1 MKLKKIPYGLADF
14 KRIKTENWLYVDKTK
29 FIPLVENEQSF
40 LYFLRP
46 RRFGKS
52 LFLNMLIAYYDVF
65 YRDEFN
71 TIFQDSWIL
80 ENQTELKS
88 SFYILK
94 FDFSAVDITDYENS
108 FRENLFLTIYNFTIR
123 YNLNIKLD
131 KSINV
136 INNIQILISHCKSE
150 QLPLYIFIDE
160 YDNFANKLLASSI
173 DEYQSMV
180 TDRKASY
187 KEFFT
192 MLKAGTSDNDSAIKK
207 MFFTG
212 VTPVALY
219 DVSSGSNIGMNIS
232 LLKKF
237 NDMVGIT
244 KEELET
250 LIHYY
255 GFDDIKEKII
265 ARCDDWYDSY
275 RFNEDISYTIYNSD
289 MIFYYL
295 NYLIENNQE
304 VKEFIDNNVRTDYS
318 KLKFLVYT
326 NKKLNGNFEMLNN
339 LISGIPVVTTQLK
352 TNFSA
357 FELSN
362 SENFKSF
369 IFSLGFLTMEKY
381 RVGYKL
387 SIPNQTMKKLLSEFI
402 DYGYKSLD
410 NYKINTDE
418 FNNQLL
424 DLAYDRDLSCF
435 HYLADIIE
443 NSSSLRDYIRGEEH
457 IKAYFLAYLNLNN
470 FYETYSEREFNKG
483 FADILL
489 EPAKDEVPFGIMIE
503 LKYLKKEDSDTVL
516 EQKKEDAK
524 AQLTK
529 YDKGDKYLKIIIIFR
544 RWEMVFCEE
553 FLV

>member
-1 MKLKKIPYGLADF
+1 MRLKKIPYGLADF

-52 LFLNMLIAYYDVF
+52 LFLNMLIAYYDIF
-65 YRDEFN
+65 YQDEFE
-71 TIFQDSWIL
+71 TIFQNSWIL
-80 ENQTELKS
+80 DNQTELKN

-94 FDFSAVDITDYENS
+94 FDFSAVDITHYEES
-108 FRENLFLTIYNFTIR
+108 FRNHIQTVLNDFILNYQFSLTFPFDNPIDNLEILFKF
-123 YNLNIKLD
+123 IK
-131 KSINV
+131 K
-136 INNIQILISHCKSE
+136 E
-150 QLPLYIFIDE
+150 RLPLYIFIDE

-180 TDRKASY
+180 TDKKASY

-232 LLKKF
+232 LLKNF

-244 KEELET
+244 KEELEG
-250 LIHYY
+250 LINYY
-255 GFDDIKEKII
+255 GFDDIKESII
-265 ARCDDWYDSY
+265 SRCDDWYNSY
-275 RFNEDISYTIYNSD
+275 RFNEDIKHTIYNSD

-295 NYLIENNQE
+295 DNLIKNHQE
-304 VKEFIDNNVRTDYS
+304 IKEFIDNNVRTDYS

-339 LISGIPVVTTQLK
+339 LISGISVTTTQLK

-369 IFSLGFLTMEKY
+369 LFSLGFLTMEKY

-424 DLAYDRDLSCF
+424 DLAYDKNLSCF
-435 HYLADIIE
+435 HYLANIIK

-483 FADILL
+483 FTDILL
-489 EPAKDEVPFGIMIE
+489 EPAKKEVPFGIMIE
-503 LKYLKKEDSDTVL
+503 LKYLKKDDSEAIL
-516 EQKKEDAK
+516 EQKKADAQ
-524 AQLTK
+524 AQLIK
-529 YDKGDKYLKIIIIFR
+529 YDKGDKYIKIIIIFQ
-544 RWEMVFCEE
+544 RWDMVFCEE
-553 FLV
+553 ILA